1 MNFVSA
7 LYTKVTH
14 TLGLQLE
21 VPVASESAGTDSD
34 QREPPQSASNR
45 THARLAGIA
54 VAQEECE
61 LVPLP
66 VPDLDSQLFASSRAF
81 QRFINR
87 FCRGQLQDNAQ
98 PMFAGYAMCIRR
110 SRRNQSVIR
119 FICSRGRYPTRNE
132 NQGRY
137 RQRQRKSSLYCGCQ
151 FAIEGAVV
159 PGEAGRPLRFAV
171 THAQHNHQGLASLAD
186 HPTLRVPDNDEL
198 AEAGLTPEAI
208 LAMPPVA
215 AKFAIRAATHCP
227 VTIADVHNI
236 RKRLTRRLQ
245 DANFAV

>member
-7 LYTKVTH
+7 LYTKVIH
-14 TLGLQLE
+14 TLGLQFE
-21 VPVASESAGTDSD
+21 VASESTGAAPNSND
-34 QREPPQSASNR
+34 QPQQSASNQP
-45 THARLAGIA
+45 HARLSRTT
-54 VAQEECE
+54 VTQSDEECE
-61 LVPLP
+61 LVTLP
-66 VPDLDSQLFASSRAF
+66 MPDLDGQLFASSRAF

-87 FCRGQLQDNAQ
+87 FCRGQLQGNAQ

-110 SRRNQSVIR
+110 SRRKQSVIR
-119 FICSRGRYPTRNE
+119 FICSRGRYPARNE

-137 RQRQRKSSLYCGCQ
+137 RQRQRKSSVYCGCP

-159 PGEAGRPLRFAV
+159 PAEAGRPLRFAV
-171 THAQHNHQGLASLAD
+171 THAQHNHQGLTSLAD
-186 HPTLRVPDNDEL
+186 HSKLRVPDNDEL
-198 AEAGLTPEAI
+198 TEAGLTPEAI
-208 LAMPPVA
+208 LALPPVA

-245 DANFAV
+245 DAN